1 MSRIALP
8 FLILS
13 DDVVSFSGWMIGAP
27 NEPLSPAS
35 DILENWDYEQDIQ
48 VHTHV
53 EIDFPAA
60 AEQLGIDSADLR
72 LAAVLVAGTG
82 TGNLPRRSDRLGI
95 EIIDTESS
103 SITLEA
109 IIPGRTLSGQLQL
122 NLRILLESPVD
133 SGNVLSPK
141 QRGARLWQSQ
151 KNILIEDGGDS
162 RFPIELASFSESFKG
177 RREQHAPWLVE
188 WNPTTL
194 DADFSG
200 NVRLY
205 INSDNGSITKRFVE
219 GDPLTLQAMVAD
231 VMTQMIEA
239 ALECE
244 GQAELTQYEEG
255 SIGYQARVW
264 MEMSFSNQSL
274 DSIRQMR
281 VYKPGKFRASIL
293 AIADFGELE

>member
-1 MSRIALP
+1 MNRIALP
-8 FLILS
+8 FLVLS
-13 DDVVSFSGWMIGAP
+13 DEVVSFSGWMIGPP

-35 DILENWDYEQDIQ
+35 DILDDWDYEQDIQ
-48 VHTHV
+48 VHTQV

-60 AEQLGIDSADLR
+60 AKLLEIDTTELR
-72 LAAVLVAGTG
+72 FAAVLVAGTG
-82 TGNLPRRSDRLGI
+82 TGNLPRRLYRLKT
-95 EIIDTESS
+95 EIIDTNRPSF
-103 SITLEA
+103 ILEA
-109 IIPGRTLSGQLQL
+109 VIPGRTLSGQLQL
-122 NLRILLESPVD
+122 NLRLLLESPID
-133 SGNVLSPK
+133 SGSILSPK
-141 QRGARLWQSQ
+141 QRGARLWQSR
-151 KNILIEDGGDS
+151 KDLLIEDGGDS

-177 RREQHAPWLVE
+177 RLEQYAPWLVE

-205 INSDNGSITKRFVE
+205 VNSDNGNITKRFVD

-231 VMTQMIEA
+231 VMTQIIEA

-244 GQAELTQYEEG
+244 GEAELDQFEEG
-255 SIGYQARVW
+255 SIGYQAKAW

-274 DSIRQMR
+274 ENIRQMQT
-281 VYKPGKFRASIL
+281 YKPGKFRASIL

>member
-8 FLILS
+8 FLALS
-13 DDVVSFSGWMIGAP
+13 NEVVNFSGWVIGPP

-48 VHTHV
+48 VNAKV

-60 AEQLGIDSADLR
+60 AQMLEIDPGVLR
-72 LAAVLVAGTG
+72 LAVVMVAGTG
-82 TGNLPRRSDRLGI
+82 AGTLPRRIDRLQTT
-95 EIIDTESS
+95 IIDANNTSV
-103 SITLEA
+103 A
-109 IIPGRTLSGQLQL
+109 VDAVVPGRTLSGQLQL
-122 NLRILLESPVD
+122 SLRILLDSPID
-133 SGNVLSPK
+133 AGNVLSPK

-177 RREQHAPWLVE
+177 RPEQHTPWLVE

-205 INSDNGSITKRFVE
+205 INSDNELITERFVE
-219 GDPLTLQAMVAD
+219 GDPLTLQTMVAD

-239 ALECE
+239 AVASEDE
-244 GQAELTQYEEG
+244 VELAQYEEG

-264 MEMSFSNQSL
+264 MEIAFSGQSL

-281 VYKPGKFRASIL
+281 TYKPGKFRAAIL
-293 AIADFGELE
+293 AIADFGEME

>member
-1 MSRIALP
+1 MTRVALP
-8 FLILS
+8 FLVLPNET
-13 DDVVSFSGWMIGAP
+13 VSFSGWMIGP
-27 NEPLSPAS
+27 PDEPLSPAS

-48 VHTHV
+48 VSTRLA
-53 EIDFPAA
+53 IDFPEAA
-60 AEQLGIDSADLR
+60 KQLGIDSGDLK

-82 TGNLPRRSDRLGI
+82 AGSLPRRLDRLDTK
-95 EIIDTESS
+95 IIDADNPSVA
-103 SITLEA
+103 LDA
-109 IIPGRTLSGQLQL
+109 VIPGRTLSGQLQL
-122 NLRILLESPVD
+122 SLRLVLDSPIE
-133 SGNVLSPK
+133 SGNALSPK

-177 RREQHAPWLVE
+177 RQEQYAPWLVE

-205 INSDNGSITKRFVE
+205 INSDNESITKRFVE

-239 ALECE
+239 ALESKDE
-244 GQAELTQYEEG
+244 AELTQYEEG
-255 SIGYQARVW
+255 SIGYQARAW
-264 MEMSFSNQSL
+264 MEMSLPGQSL
-274 DSIRQMR
+274 DSIRQTRM
-281 VYKPGKFRASIL
+281 YKPGKFRASIL
-293 AIADFGELE
+293 AIADFGEAE